1 MTLPKHHR
9 SGVTPDQP
17 VAPPGPSRKPVITSS
32 KMSRAPAASQA
43 ARSPSRNPGA
53 GATRFMFAA
62 TGSTIT
68 QATRS
73 SSSGTTL

>member
-1 MTLPKHHR
+1 M
-9 SGVTPDQP
+9 
-17 VAPPGPSRKPVITSS
+17 TSS
-32 KMSRAPAASQA
+32 KMSSAPAALQA